1 MRRLYV
7 QRWILELAAFLGV
20 GALLSLSCRTDANWD
35 LQNYHLY
42 APFAALNGR
51 LGADYFAG
59 GFQAYLNP
67 LEDMPYYMAKFVL
80 FPHAPRIV
88 ALCAGL
94 PFGFLAFVVF
104 QLART
109 LVGEPWAATFAA
121 LTGLTGATTLS
132 EVGTT
137 YDDILTAGLVL
148 LALLGVVRFWRH
160 AVAIAGGLCG
170 LAVALKLTAAIY
182 VLPLAGAVA
191 IMAPARRD
199 LFRNAGIFTATSALA
214 FTVGYG
220 WWGVLLWRHFHD
232 PVFPLLGGLFHA
244 PLALRLDPHD
254 VRFLP
259 RSVGQWIAYPLY
271 WIEGRS
277 FVVSEEPLRDPRF
290 ALAWLAA
297 LAAGVGL
304 LRRRMERPEAP
315 TLALWW
321 FIVVA
326 YPIWLMV
333 FSILRYALPL
343 EVCTGI
349 FVVTVLQRRFARATV
364 TRLAL
369 ALLVFCLVTT
379 KPIGWGRIGYGESLV
394 EGKVPVLPS
403 GALVLMRGA
412 PLGYVVVRLATS
424 GSRFVN
430 MQDLALDPAEQ
441 RIVRRRL
448 ARSRPAF
455 LLTNRPVT
463 HAAPAL
469 ARFGTSV
476 GSGACRIVHSPVQ
489 RSIELCRI
497 RRDPKQVESSHWK
510 QRVRAGGIGNR
521 GEMLNGRGDQRAL

>member
-1 MRRLYV
+1 MRKIYA
-7 QRWILELAAFLGV
+7 QRWIMELAAFLV
-20 GALLSLSCRTDANWD
+20 LGALLSLSYRTDANWD
-35 LQNYHLY
+35 LQHYHLY

-67 LEDMPYYMAKFVL
+67 LEDIPYYLAKFVL

-182 VLPLAGAVA
+182 VLPLAGAIA
-191 IMAPARRD
+191 IMAPAPRD
-199 LFRNAGIFTATSALA
+199 VLRNAGIFTATSA
-214 FTVGYG
+214 FTFAMGYG

-232 PVFPLLGGLFHA
+232 PLFPLLGGLFHA
-244 PLALRLDPHD
+244 PLAPRLDPHD
-254 VRFLP
+254 TRFLP
-259 RSVGQWIAYPLY
+259 RSVGQWITYPFY

-290 ALAWLAA
+290 ALAWLTA

-304 LRRRMERPEAP
+304 LRRRTERPAGP

-321 FIVVA
+321 FIIVA
-326 YPIWLMV
+326 YPIWLIP

-349 FVVTVLQRRFARATV
+349 FVVTVLQRHFTGATV

-369 ALLVFCLVTT
+369 ALLVFCLATT
-379 KPIGWGRIGYGESLV
+379 KPMGWGRIGYGESLV
-394 EGKVPVLPS
+394 EGKVPVLPG
-403 GALVLMRGA
+403 GALVLMRGT
-412 PLGYVVVRLATS
+412 PLGYVVVRLATP

-430 MQDLALDPAEQ
+430 IHDLALDPAEQ

-448 ARSRPAF
+448 AQHRPAF

-463 HAAPAL
+463 NATPSL
-469 ARFGTSV
+469 ARFGMTVSP
-476 GSGACRIVHSPVQ
+476 ATCRSVHSPVQ
-489 RSIELCRI
+489 QSIELCRI
-497 RRDPKQVESSHWK
+497 HRDLKPDHAESS
-510 QRVRAGGIGNR
+510 QRQQSVQETKGTRWSG
-521 GEMLNGRGDQRAL
+521 